1 MSKSALKNI
10 VYLTNDEYKTL
21 MNDGKVTL
29 ASGAAVTYSD
39 NDVYIVPDEYDTT
52 PKAGSTN
59 PVTSGGIKTY
69 VDAKKAN
76 VTNSQPTLA
85 WGTTSKI
92 GSVDGTDLKVTMPSN
107 PNTDTHYTN
116 TFTVRCNDDDDFD
129 VISFRQDNDQMLY
142 LKGSGGTTVECT
154 ADSGGNPGTITI
166 SSSTNADTVDN
177 YHVGNKWGTVPF
189 VRSNDGVME
198 GGKYID
204 FHTDSEGSRD
214 YDGRLEGVQGGG
226 NVTFPKKSGTMA
238 LTSDIPSV
246 GDGKLTF
253 KVNGKEL
260 FSWSANSSVDTTPD
274 LTASWLGLG
283 SAMTFAGSVPDTTI
297 YDGSTDPT
305 YTVTASDGSSTSYN
319 ASAGFVVIKGNKEF
333 VWTGTQWEEL
343 GDESSHA
350 LKTVTI
356 NAGDCL
362 TGGGNLESD
371 RTISHKTISRTE
383 STESKS
389 PLTGNS
395 LTVVGSI
402 GVDDYGHIEAIDFY
416 KITFPTAA
424 VSAAN
429 AITATNVA
437 LSSTGT
443 GTDTIT
449 VKAGTG
455 STQFTVNNVANAT
468 YASSAGTAASAET
481 ATNADQATSD
491 ANGNN
496 ISSTYLKLAGGTMTG
511 ALTTPDMLVS
521 GGRVYGSGDDE
532 GIVINYAS
540 NNYAGVCLGAY
551 NGERSVFYMA
561 KGSIPFWRY
570 NNGSNSYDLK
580 HPRKAG
586 TIATTDDIPS
596 SLQNPNAIKFKNSSG
611 TDTSYNGSSAVDLTG
626 GVYQSTYSS
635 YWGTGSSAYSNSLGT
650 EDTINTWVPV
660 MVDGTMKHRVIPTEY
675 NTAPG
680 TYTFATTR
688 GASRSTSGAGYWAA
702 MVNSTEN
709 GSPTLPSS
717 SAWWHVISM
726 DWTGSDNTNW
736 FSQFALPTQS
746 GGVPHYRRNDASGT
760 SIESSTWHA
769 FITDENIGSQSV
781 KYATSALQDNNGN
794 KIDTTYVN
802 FTSQQTISGQKT
814 FSSYVICGGGSATT
828 SSGLAYV
835 SSTKPAAGQSLLTG
849 NALIFSNPATAN
861 DQAWIRITGTG
872 ESDTALEIATGD
884 DGSTDFNVHFKGYNT
899 NNTAAVDIVMPKK
912 SGTVAL
918 TSDLSGFCKAT
929 YDSST
934 GVLKLTVS

>member
-1 MSKSALKNI
+1 MSKSALKNV

-21 MNDGKVTL
+21 MSDGKVTL
-29 ASGAAVTYSD
+29 ASGTTVTYSD
-39 NDVYIVPDEYDTT
+39 SDVYIVPDEYDTT
-52 PKAGSTN
+52 PTAGSTN

-69 VDAKKAN
+69 VDAKKAS
-76 VTNSQPTLA
+76 VANSQPTLA

-116 TFTVRCNDDDDFD
+116 AFTIRCNDDDDFD
-129 VISFRQDNDQMLY
+129 VISFKQNNDQMLY

-177 YHVGNKWGTVPF
+177 YHVGTTWGTVPC

-198 GGKYID
+198 VGEYID
-204 FHTDSEGSRD
+204 FHTDSGSSRD
-214 YDGRLEGVQGGG
+214 YDGRLQGVWGGG
-226 NVTFPKKSGTMA
+226 TVLFPKKSGTMA
-238 LTSDIPSV
+238 LTSDLPSV

-260 FSWSANSSVDTTPD
+260 FSWSANSSTDTTPD

-305 YTVTASDGSSTSYN
+305 YTITASDGSSTSYN

-333 VWTGTQWEEL
+333 VWTGTRWEEL

-356 NAGDCL
+356 NAGSCL
-362 TGGGNLESD
+362 TGGGTLESD
-371 RTISHKTISRTE
+371 RTISHQTISRTE
-383 STESKS
+383 STENKS
-389 PLTGNS
+389 PLAGKS
-395 LTVVGSI
+395 VTVVGSI
-402 GVDDYGHIEAIDFY
+402 GVDDYGHIDAIDFY
-416 KITFPTAA
+416 NITFPTAA
-424 VSAAN
+424 VSAVNAAN
-429 AITATNVA
+429 ATNVA

-443 GTDTIT
+443 GTNTIT

-455 STQFTVNNVANAT
+455 STKFTVDNVANAT
-468 YASSAGTAASAET
+468 YASSAGTAASAAT

-511 ALTTPDMLVS
+511 ALTTPSMLVN

-540 NNYAGVCLGAY
+540 NNYAGVCLGT
-551 NGERSVFYMA
+551 NSGERSVFYKV
-561 KGSIPFWRY
+561 KGSAPFWRY
-570 NNGSNSYDLK
+570 NNGSASYDLA
-580 HPRKAG
+580 HPAKTG
-586 TIATTDDIPS
+586 TIATTADIPS
-596 SLQNPNAIKFKNSSG
+596 SLKNPNAIKFKNSSG
-611 TDTSYNGSSAVDLTG
+611 TDTSYDGSSAVDLTG

-635 YWGTGSSAYSNSLGT
+635 YWGTGDSAYSNSLGT
-650 EDTINTWVPV
+650 EDTTNTWVPV
-660 MVDGTMKHRVIPTEY
+660 MVSGTMKHRVIPTEY

-702 MVNSTEN
+702 MAKSTEN

-717 SAWWHVISM
+717 GWWHVISM
-726 DWTGSDNTNW
+726 DWVGSDSNNW
-736 FSQFALPTQS
+736 FSQLALPTQD
-746 GGVPHYRRNDASGT
+746 GGVPYYRRNNASGT
-760 SIESSTWHA
+760 SIDSSTWHT

-794 KIDTTYVN
+794 QINTTYVN

-814 FSSYVICGGGSATT
+814 FSSYVICGGGSAAP
-828 SSGLAYV
+828 SAGLSYV
-835 SSTKPAAGQSLLTG
+835 NGVKPSAGQSLLTG
-849 NALIFSNPATAN
+849 NALIFSNPATSN

-872 ESDTALEIATGD
+872 ESDTVLEIATGD
-884 DGSTDFNVHFKGYNT
+884 DGATDFNVHFRGYNT
-899 NNTAAVDIVMPKK
+899 SNATAVDIAMPKQ

-929 YDSST
+929 YESST

>member
-1 MSKSALKNI
+1 MSKSALKNV

-29 ASGAAVTYSD
+29 ASGTTVTYSD
-39 NDVYIVPDEYDTT
+39 SDVYIVPDEYDTT
-52 PKAGSTN
+52 PTAGSTN

-69 VDAKKAN
+69 VDAKKAS
-76 VTNSQPTLA
+76 VASSQPTLA

-116 TFTVRCNDDDDFD
+116 AFTIRCNDDDDFD
-129 VISFRQDNDQMLY
+129 VISFRQNNDQMLY

-177 YHVGNKWGTVPF
+177 YHVGATWGTVPC
-189 VRSNDGVME
+189 VRSSDGVME
-198 GGKYID
+198 VGEYID
-204 FHTDSEGSRD
+204 FHTDSGSSRD
-214 YDGRLEGVQGGG
+214 YDGRLQGVGGG
-226 NVTFPKKSGTMA
+226 GTVLFPKKSGTMA
-238 LTSDIPSV
+238 LTSDLPSV

-260 FSWSANSSVDTTPD
+260 FSWSANSSADTTPD

-305 YTVTASDGSSTSYN
+305 YTITASDGSSTSYN

-333 VWTGTQWEEL
+333 VWTGTRWEEL

-356 NAGDCL
+356 NAGSCL
-362 TGGGNLESD
+362 TGGGTLESD
-371 RTISHKTISRTE
+371 RTISHQTISRTE

-389 PLTGNS
+389 PLAGKS
-395 LTVVGSI
+395 VTVVGSI
-402 GVDDYGHIEAIDFY
+402 GVDDYGHIDAIDFY
-416 KITFPTAA
+416 NITFPTAA
-424 VSAAN
+424 VSAVN

-443 GTDTIT
+443 GTNTIT

-455 STQFTVNNVANAT
+455 STKFTVDNVANAT

-481 ATNADQATSD
+481 ATSADQATSD

-511 ALTTPDMLVS
+511 ALTTPSMLVN

-532 GIVINYAS
+532 GIVVNYAS
-540 NNYAGVCLGAY
+540 NNYAGVCLGT
-551 NGERSVFYMA
+551 NSGERSVFYKV
-561 KGSIPFWRY
+561 KGSAPFWRY
-570 NNGSNSYDLK
+570 NNGSTSYDLA
-580 HPRKAG
+580 HPAKTG
-586 TIATTDDIPS
+586 TIATTADIPS
-596 SLQNPNAIKFKNSSG
+596 SLKNPNAIKFKNSSG
-611 TDTSYNGSSAVDLTG
+611 TDTSYDGSSAVDLTG

-650 EDTINTWVPV
+650 EDTTNTWVPV
-660 MVDGTMKHRVIPTEY
+660 MVNGTMKHRVIPTEY

-688 GASRSTSGAGYWAA
+688 GASRSTSGVGYWAA
-702 MVNSTEN
+702 MVKSTEN

-717 SAWWHVISM
+717 GWWHVISM
-726 DWTGSDNTNW
+726 DWVGSDSNNW
-736 FSQFALPTQS
+736 FSQLALPTQD
-746 GGVPHYRRNDASGT
+746 GGVPYYRRNNASGT
-760 SIESSTWHA
+760 SIDSSTWHT

-794 KIDTTYVN
+794 QINTTYVN

-814 FSSYVICGGGSATT
+814 FSSYVICGGGSAAP
-828 SSGLAYV
+828 SAGLSYV
-835 SSTKPAAGQSLLTG
+835 NGVKPSAGQSLLTG
-849 NALIFSNPATAN
+849 NALIFSNPATSN

-872 ESDTALEIATGD
+872 ESDTVLEIATGD
-884 DGSTDFNVHFKGYNT
+884 DGATDFNVHFRGYNT
-899 NNTAAVDIVMPKK
+899 SNATAVDIAMPKQ

-929 YDSST
+929 YESST